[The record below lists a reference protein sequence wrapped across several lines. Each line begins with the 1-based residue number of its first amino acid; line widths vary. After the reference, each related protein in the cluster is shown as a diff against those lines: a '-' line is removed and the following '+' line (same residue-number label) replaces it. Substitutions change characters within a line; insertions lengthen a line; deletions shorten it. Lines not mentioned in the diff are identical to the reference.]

1 MKGCQVQKE
10 SVRVLIHSENLYGEA
25 VSIGLFMS
33 KVRYFKDGKIQ
44 YEDIENEDLT
54 FIEEE

>member
-1 MKGCQVQKE
+1 VQRE

-33 KVRYFKDGKIQ
+33 KVKYFKDGKIQ

>member
-1 MKGCQVQKE
+1 MQEE

-25 VSIGLFMS
+25 VAIGLFMS